1 MWDQISH
8 QKRDLEKTKQ
18 NWQNNSTAP
27 TNNNHTPTSPAPPV
41 IERIEIRLV
50 DTENKTDETPLII
63 VDVVKKNGSEVAAT
77 IEQSI
82 LAENPTLNEQVGVP
96 AKPKQSFLL
105 RLHQPNYHSVLYI
118 PFETN
123 TSETTKT
130 TTTISTAVDETIP
143 FNAQFDDTTAT
154 IKKDEKLVTKN
165 GEEGQSVDKNG
176 HGQLDDTNGDK
187 MAQQNIAQNKQT
199 ELVEKKNDQNKEAND
214 GEDED
219 EAMTVEEDED
229 AADERVRDEFLVNES
244 AILGE
249 TQHTNFNSSDA
260 KNFDNFSFSIAEHY
274 NNMSKLFMQ
283 HNNSRTAV
291 HRDDLDFDA
300 DEQPNKAVV
309 GQKREEEKQKKK
321 NTDQHHHHHDHY
333 QQQPQEKE
341 QKQIG
346 SVADQ
351 QIENQPQGEEGD
363 GDEECLANRA
373 KLSRETV
380 NKLRTERRR
389 IVQSIRRIN
398 RQQRELCRPDLSQN
412 HVPYRK
418 CPMWRREK
426 FFLYYAFM
434 RITYCSNHERW
445 PSAKKRI

>member
-1 MWDQISH
+1 MNRQ
-8 QKRDLEKTKQ
+8 
-18 NWQNNSTAP
+18 QNNSSAP
-27 TNNNHTPTSPAPPV
+27 TNNNHTATSPAPPV

-50 DTENKTDETPLII
+50 DTGNRTEETPLII
-63 VDVVKKNGSEVAAT
+63 VDVVKKNGSAVAAT

-82 LAENPTLNEQVGVP
+82 LAENPTLNEQVGP
-96 AKPKQSFLL
+96 AKPNQSFLL

-123 TSETTKT
+123 TSETAT
-130 TTTISTAVDETIP
+130 TTTRTTNDKPTTITTVDGIP
-143 FNAQFDDTTAT
+143 SLYEQFDDTTAT

-165 GEEGQSVDKNG
+165 GGVGQSVDKSG
-176 HGQLDDTNGDK
+176 HGQLDDTNEDK
-187 MAQQNIAQNKQT
+187 VAQQNIAQNKQT
-199 ELVEKKNDQNKEAND
+199 ELVEKKNDQNEEAD
-214 GEDED
+214 EDEEED

-229 AADERVRDEFLVNES
+229 AANERGRDEFLVNES

-249 TQHTNFNSSDA
+249 TQHTNFTSFDEQ
-260 KNFDNFSFSIAEHY
+260 NFDNFSFSIAEHY
-274 NNMSKLFMQ
+274 DNISKMFMQ
-283 HNNSRTAV
+283 HNSSRKEV
-291 HRDDLDFDA
+291 DQQDDLLYVT
-300 DEQPNKAVV
+300 DEQPKEAVV
-309 GQKREEEKQKKK
+309 GQQRNEEKRKQKKS
-321 NTDQHHHHHDHY
+321 DQHHHDD
-333 QQQPQEKE
+333 QQE
-341 QKQIG
+341 QQLQQKDQNQFE

-351 QIENQPQGEEGD
+351 PNEIQPQGEE

-373 KLSRETV
+373 KLSRETMH
-380 NKLRTERRR
+380 KLRTERRR

-398 RQQRELCRPDLSQN
+398 RQQRELCRPDPGQS